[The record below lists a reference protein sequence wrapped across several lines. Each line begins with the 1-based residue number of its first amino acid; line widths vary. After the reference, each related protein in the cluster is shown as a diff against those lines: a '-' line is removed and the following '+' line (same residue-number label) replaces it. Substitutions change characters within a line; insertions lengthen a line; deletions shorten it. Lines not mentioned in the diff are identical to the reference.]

1 MTNTTILLFL
11 FVYYPQQKPR
21 ITAAWHECIFY
32 DIITYNREKG
42 RASTMQLEWLGKYR
56 TFIESLIFYVNIY
69 GQIYNHQ
76 GFHDTSVPCS
86 VAQIQVLEYILE
98 NEEKNQKMAE
108 VANRLGISP
117 SAFSKN
123 VKKMVDKGLLDKYRS
138 VNNKKDIIVKAS
150 PLGRNVYQE
159 YVNSLWERRFKKTF
173 EILDEI
179 PEEYVQKFAEILKYN
194 AESLIAQM
202 NEHQNISTKET
213 PEKPV
218 GLVKIVP

>member
-1 MTNTTILLFL
+1 
-11 FVYYPQQKPR
+11 
-21 ITAAWHECIFY
+21 
-32 DIITYNREKG
+32 
-42 RASTMQLEWLGKYR
+42 MQLEWLGKYR

-69 GQIYNHQ
+69 GQVYTSQ

-123 VKKMVDKGLLDKYRS
+123 VKKMEEKGLLDRYHS
-138 VNNKKDIIVKAS
+138 VNNKKDVIIKAS
-150 PLGRNVYQE
+150 PLGRKVYQE
-159 YVNSLWERRFKKTF
+159 YVDSLWERRFKKTF

-179 PEEYVQKFAEILKYN
+179 PEVYIQKFTEMLNYN
-194 AESLIAQM
+194 AESLISQM
-202 NEHQNISTKET
+202 NEHQRISDKREAKQ
-213 PEKPV
+213 PAE
-218 GLVKIVP
+218 LVRIIP